1 MKTIELPCYGIV
13 ITLDGTGGGSIT
25 SDLKEKL
32 LDPKTASDSI
42 EEEEMEDENAEKAEY
57 NAAIDGMESLILAL
71 ACTGQYD
78 LQCPA
83 FLEAVETAAQAIG
96 NNY

>member
-13 ITLDGTGGGSIT
+13 ITLDGTGGGSVT
-25 SDLKEKL
+25 SKLHEPYVASIGDGKE
-32 LDPKTASDSI
+32 SDI
-42 EEEEMEDENAEKAEY
+42 ENENRQRAKH
-57 NAAIDGMESLILAL
+57 NAAVDGMESLILAL

-78 LQCPA
+78 LESPSFIKA
-83 FLEAVETAAQAIG
+83 IETAVQAIG